1 MAARILCQERPTKYK
16 LEKPQ
21 FPDLNS
27 STTLDSLV
35 GPLSWSLFDAIPKTD
50 PTFLKESP
58 DNWESD
64 RGYCEVRD
72 FVRHVKVVNDCA
84 ERGVA
89 TISSYCNILT
99 KDSDMRM
106 WLINTVET
114 NKKNIPTSRKRL
126 LITKKTVKYS
136 TVQ

>member
-1 MAARILCQERPTKYK
+1 M
-16 LEKPQ
+16 LEKPH
-21 FPDLNS
+21 FPAPNT
-27 STTLDSLV
+27 STRLDSLV
-35 GPLSWSLFDAIPKTD
+35 EPLSWSLFDAILKID

-72 FVRHVKVVNDCA
+72 FVRHLKVVNDCA

-99 KDSDMRM
+99 KDSDMRK

-114 NKKNIPTSRKRL
+114 HKKNIQTSRKRL
-126 LITKKTVKYS
+126 LITQETIKYS
-136 TVQ
+136 TE